1 MTPPSA
7 TGLHQICGEPNLSG
21 LRSLH
26 GRVVDEILA
35 AVADRRGP
43 AAAEHLRAHGLDR
56 LHEVI
61 EVGDVGPIRDHVL
74 ETLRPE
80 LLRMAVRVG
89 RSVLGWEQDFY
100 VDDYLILRI
109 NLPYDLARRTA
120 ATAENPGIGRVSPAM
135 RPIAQARR
143 TKDPL
148 YDPAGYHRGHPP
160 AAWAHGPHI
169 DSWTGHSRD
178 GINIWWAMVEVPAE
192 AGMVLYPEVETTG
205 LTCDRR
211 TLYLQAGQPLPPPTF
226 APLAAG
232 EMLVFD
238 PEILHGTHL
247 NVTDRTR
254 VAVSLR
260 LNAGRPT
267 FAPEAFYAREFWRS
281 SKAIEAGDLDAVEHV
296 RREDNLAP
304 PTPQPPPPAPAHR
317 VVRPSEPAAGPMTIA
332 RSTDLPE
339 GGRLVVELP
348 ERRIMVA
355 RQDGRLSAL
364 DARCPHYGVDLMDGG
379 ARRGQLHCPAC
390 AVAFDL
396 STGGST
402 CSSLAL
408 TLFRIWEADGAVM
421 LDASTPVGAAEPAMS
436 A

>member
-1 MTPPSA
+1 MTPPSS
-7 TGLHQICGEPNLSG
+7 TGLHRICNETDLTG

-26 GRVVDEILA
+26 ARVVDELIA
-35 AVADRRGP
+35 AVGDLRG
-43 AAAEHLRAHGLDR
+43 AAAGERLRQRGLGA
-56 LHEVI
+56 LHEEI
-61 EVGDVGPIRDHVL
+61 EVGDIGAIRDRVL

-89 RSVLGWEQDFY
+89 RSVLGWDQDFY

-109 NLPYDLARRTA
+109 NLPYEVARRTA
-120 ATAENPGIGRVSPAM
+120 AGAENPGIGRVSPAM

-143 TKDPL
+143 IKDPL
-148 YDPAGYHRGHPP
+148 YDPAGYHRHHPP

-192 AGMVLYPEVETTG
+192 AGMVLYPEVETAG
-205 LTCDRR
+205 LVCDRR
-211 TLYLQAGQPLPPPTF
+211 TLYLKAGQPLPPPTF

-281 SKAIEAGDLDAVEHV
+281 SKAIEAGDLESVEHV
-296 RREDNLAP
+296 RREDNLGPA
-304 PTPQPPPPAPAHR
+304 TPQPPAPSPARAVVRSPAPASGP
-317 VVRPSEPAAGPMTIA
+317 VAVAASA
-332 RSTDLPE
+332 DLPE
-339 GGRLVVELP
+339 GGRLVVEL
-348 ERRIMVA
+348 EGRRLMVT
-355 RQDGRLSAL
+355 RQDGRLAAL
-364 DARCPHYGVDLMDGG
+364 DSSCPHYGVDLMDGG
-379 ARRGQLHCPAC
+379 ARDGRLHCPAC

-396 STGGST
+396 STGRSACGSLT
-402 CSSLAL
+402 LAL
-408 TLFRIWEADGAVM
+408 IPIWEADGSIL
-421 LDASTPVGAAEPAMS
+421 LDATAASAPEPVTA
-436 A
+436 